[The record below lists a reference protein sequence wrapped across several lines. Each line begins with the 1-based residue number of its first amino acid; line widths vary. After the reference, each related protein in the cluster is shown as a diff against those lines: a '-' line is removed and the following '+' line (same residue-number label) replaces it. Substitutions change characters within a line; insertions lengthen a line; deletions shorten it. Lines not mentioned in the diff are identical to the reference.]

1 MLNLASSK
9 LSSTGR
15 VARKKWL
22 FISAH
27 GLQAVNHG
35 HGTFQA
41 GILLAQQTLAH
52 NHRFNSTISV
62 QDQDAHP
69 EGTESVASIQ
79 LFQVQKS
86 QTSTHAK
93 IFMSHRGKLP
103 RPPIL
108 QVPRNPRVEIE

>member
-27 GLQAVNHG
+27 GLQAMNHG

-41 GILLAQQTLAH
+41 GILLARQTL
-52 NHRFNSTISV
+52 RTIT
-62 QDQDAHP
+62 AL
-69 EGTESVASIQ
+69 IQ
-79 LFQVQKS
+79 QFLSKTRMLIQRE
-86 QTSTHAK
+86 A
-93 IFMSHRGKLP
+93 
-103 RPPIL
+103 
-108 QVPRNPRVEIE
+108 NP